1 MIFLLIQKTKEQN
14 FSLVRYFNLSTQ
26 ILMRI
31 YISLVIFVI
40 FTLSSNVYSHVQ
52 HYKNLK
58 FLKYGLYFNDKFI
71 GNHTFKFEQKGEF
84 LYVYGTGNF
93 NVNKLGVTL
102 FDFKTVS
109 EEVFNKNK
117 LVKYTSKTIQNE
129 KEKFS
134 NVQAKKNKLLIDGSS
149 FKGEA
154 EKDLLVGTWWNH
166 EIIKF
171 SKQISPISGRLLP
184 QKVTF
189 LGKKDVKIN
198 NRSYKTLH
206 FNFLSDDELPIDKKK
221 LNINIYYDEK
231 SLLWLKSSYQ
241 KFGEW
246 EYRLIEAQ

>member
-1 MIFLLIQKTKEQN
+1 
-14 FSLVRYFNLSTQ
+14 
-26 ILMRI
+26 MRK
-31 YISLVIFVI
+31 YISLVILVI
-40 FTLSSNVYSHVQ
+40 FALSSNVYSHVQ
-52 HYKNLK
+52 HYKDLK
-58 FLKYGLYFNDKFI
+58 FLKYGLYFNDKLI

-84 LYVYGTGNF
+84 LYVYGSGNF

-109 EEVFNKNK
+109 EEVFKK
-117 LVKYTSKTIQNE
+117 GRLFKYTSKTIQNE

-134 NVQAKKNKLLIDGSS
+134 NVQIKKNKLLINGSS
-149 FKGEA
+149 FKGET
-154 EKDLLVGTWWNH
+154 ENDLLVGTWWNH

-189 LGKKDVKIN
+189 LGKKDIKIN

-206 FNFLSDDELPIDKKK
+206 FHFLSNDELPINKKK
-221 LNINIYYDEK
+221 LNMNIYYDVK

-246 EYRLIEAQ
+246 EYRLLEAQ

>member
-1 MIFLLIQKTKEQN
+1 
-14 FSLVRYFNLSTQ
+14 
-26 ILMRI
+26 MRT
-31 YISLVIFVI
+31 YISLVIFII
-40 FTLSSNVYSHVQ
+40 FVLSSKAYSHVQ
-52 HYKNLK
+52 HYKDLK
-58 FLKYGLYFNDKFI
+58 FLKYGLYFNGKLI

-84 LYVYGTGNF
+84 LYVYGSGNF

-109 EEVFNKNK
+109 EEVFKK
-117 LVKYTSKTIQNE
+117 GRLFKYTSKTIQNE

-134 NVQAKKNKLLIDGSS
+134 NVQNKKNKLLINGSS
-149 FKGEA
+149 FKGET
-154 EKDLLVGTWWNH
+154 ENDLMVGTWWNH

-189 LGKKDVKIN
+189 LGKKDIKIN

-206 FNFLSDDELPIDKKK
+206 FHFLSNDELPINKKK
-221 LNINIYYDEK
+221 LNMNIYYDEK
-231 SLLWLKSSYQ
+231 SLLWVKSSYQ

-246 EYRLIEAQ
+246 EYRLLDAQ

>member
-1 MIFLLIQKTKEQN
+1 
-14 FSLVRYFNLSTQ
+14 
-26 ILMRI
+26 MRT
-31 YISLVIFVI
+31 YISLVIFII
-40 FTLSSNVYSHVQ
+40 FVLSSKAYSHVQ
-52 HYKNLK
+52 HYKDLK
-58 FLKYGLYFNDKFI
+58 FLKYGLYFNEKLI

-84 LYVYGTGNF
+84 LYVYGSGNF

-109 EEVFNKNK
+109 EEVFKK
-117 LVKYTSKTIQNE
+117 GRLFKYTSKTIQNE

-134 NVQAKKNKLLIDGSS
+134 NVQIKKNKLLINGSS
-149 FKGEA
+149 FKGET
-154 EKDLLVGTWWNH
+154 ENDLLVGTWWNH

-189 LGKKDVKIN
+189 LGKKDIKIN

-206 FNFLSDDELPIDKKK
+206 FHFLSNDELPINKKK
-221 LNINIYYDEK
+221 LNMNIYYDVK

-246 EYRLIEAQ
+246 EYRLLEAQ

>member
-1 MIFLLIQKTKEQN
+1 
-14 FSLVRYFNLSTQ
+14 
-26 ILMRI
+26 MRK
-31 YISLVIFVI
+31 YISLVIFII
-40 FTLSSNVYSHVQ
+40 FVLSSNVHSHVK
-52 HYKNLK
+52 HYKDLK
-58 FLKYGLYFNDKFI
+58 FLKYGLYFNDKLI

-84 LYVYGTGNF
+84 LHVYGSGNF

-109 EEVFNKNK
+109 EEVFKKGK
-117 LVKYTSKTIQNE
+117 LVKYTSKTSQNA

-134 NVQAKKNKLLIDGSS
+134 NVKIENNKLLIDGSS

-154 EKDLLVGTWWNH
+154 ENNLLVGTWWNH

-189 LGKKDVKIN
+189 LGKKNIKIN
-198 NRSYKTLH
+198 NKSYKTIH
-206 FNFLSDDELPIDKKK
+206 FYFSSDDELPIDKKK
-221 LNINIYYDEK
+221 LNINIFYDEK
-231 SLLWLKSSYQ
+231 SLLWVKSSYK

-246 EYRLIEAQ
+246 EYRLLEAL

>member
-1 MIFLLIQKTKEQN
+1 
-14 FSLVRYFNLSTQ
+14 
-26 ILMRI
+26 MRT
-31 YISLVIFVI
+31 YISLVIFII
-40 FTLSSNVYSHVQ
+40 FVLSSKAYSHVQ
-52 HYKNLK
+52 HYKDLK
-58 FLKYGLYFNDKFI
+58 FLKYGLYFNGKLI

-84 LYVYGTGNF
+84 LYVYGSGNF

-109 EEVFNKNK
+109 EEVFKK
-117 LVKYTSKTIQNE
+117 GRLFKYTSKTIQNE

-134 NVQAKKNKLLIDGSS
+134 NVQIKKNKLLINGSS
-149 FKGEA
+149 FKGET
-154 EKDLLVGTWWNH
+154 ENDLMVGTWWNH

-189 LGKKDVKIN
+189 LGKKDIKIN

-206 FNFLSDDELPIDKKK
+206 FHFLSNDELPINKKK
-221 LNINIYYDEK
+221 LNMNIYYDVK

-246 EYRLIEAQ
+246 EYRLLEAQ

>member
-1 MIFLLIQKTKEQN
+1 
-14 FSLVRYFNLSTQ
+14 
-26 ILMRI
+26 MRT
-31 YISLVIFVI
+31 YISLVIFII
-40 FTLSSNVYSHVQ
+40 FVLSSKAYSHVQ
-52 HYKNLK
+52 HYKDLK
-58 FLKYGLYFNDKFI
+58 FLKYGLYFNGKLI

-84 LYVYGTGNF
+84 LYVYGSGNF

-109 EEVFNKNK
+109 EEVFKK
-117 LVKYTSKTIQNE
+117 GRLFKYTSKTIQNE

-134 NVQAKKNKLLIDGSS
+134 NVQIKKNKLLINGSS
-149 FKGEA
+149 FKGET
-154 EKDLLVGTWWNH
+154 ENDLLVGTWWNH

-189 LGKKDVKIN
+189 LGKKDIKIN

-206 FNFLSDDELPIDKKK
+206 FHFLSNDELPINKKK
-221 LNINIYYDEK
+221 LNMNIYYDVK

-246 EYRLIEAQ
+246 EYRLLEAQ

>member
-1 MIFLLIQKTKEQN
+1 
-14 FSLVRYFNLSTQ
+14 
-26 ILMRI
+26 MRT
-31 YISLVIFVI
+31 YISLVTLFIFV
-40 FTLSSNVYSHVQ
+40 LSSNVYSHVQ
-52 HYKNLK
+52 HYKDLK
-58 FLKYGLYFNDKFI
+58 FLKYGLYFNDKLI
-71 GNHTFKFEQKGEF
+71 GNHKFKFEQKGGF
-84 LYVYGTGNF
+84 LHVHGSGNF
-93 NVNKLGVTL
+93 NVSKLGVTL

-109 EEVFNKNK
+109 EEVFKK
-117 LVKYTSKTIQNE
+117 GRLVKYTSKTIQNE

-134 NVQAKKNKLLIDGSS
+134 NVQIKKNKLLIDGSS

-189 LGKKDVKIN
+189 LGKKGIKIN

-221 LNINIYYDEK
+221 LNINIFYDEET
-231 SLLWLKSSYQ
+231 LLWVKSSYK

-246 EYRLIEAQ
+246 EYRLLEAQ

>member
-1 MIFLLIQKTKEQN
+1 
-14 FSLVRYFNLSTQ
+14 
-26 ILMRI
+26 MRK

-40 FTLSSNVYSHVQ
+40 FVLSSNVYSHVQ
-52 HYKNLK
+52 HYKDLK
-58 FLKYGLYFNDKFI
+58 FLKYGLYFNDKLI
-71 GNHTFKFEQKGEF
+71 GNHTFKFEKKGEF
-84 LYVYGTGNF
+84 LHVNGSGNF

-109 EEVFNKNK
+109 EEVFKK
-117 LVKYTSKTIQNE
+117 GRLVKYTSKTTQNE

-134 NVQAKKNKLLIDGSS
+134 NVKIKKNRLIIDGSS
-149 FKGEA
+149 FKGET
-154 EKDLLVGTWWNH
+154 EKNLLVGTWWNH

-189 LGKKDVKIN
+189 LGKKDIKMN

-206 FNFLSDDELPIDKKK
+206 FNFLSDDDLPIDKKK
-221 LNINIYYDEK
+221 LNINIFYDEK
-231 SLLWLKSSYQ
+231 SLLWVKSSYK

-246 EYRLIEAQ
+246 EYRLLEAE

>member
-1 MIFLLIQKTKEQN
+1 
-14 FSLVRYFNLSTQ
+14 
-26 ILMRI
+26 MRK
-31 YISLVIFVI
+31 YISLVIFLI
-40 FTLSSNVYSHVQ
+40 STLSSNVYSHVE
-52 HYKNLK
+52 HYKDLN
-58 FLKYGLYFNDKFI
+58 FLKYGLYFNEKLI
-71 GNHTFKFEQKGEF
+71 GHHTFKFEQKGDI
-84 LYVYGTGNF
+84 LHVYGKGNF
-93 NVNKLGVTL
+93 IVNKLGVKL

-109 EEVFNKNK
+109 EEVFQKGR
-117 LVKYTSKTIQNE
+117 LVKYTSKTIQND

-134 NVQAKKNKLLIDGSS
+134 NVKIANNKLLIDGSS

-154 EKDLLVGTWWNH
+154 DGDLLVGTWWNH

-189 LGKKDVKIN
+189 LGKKDIKIN

-206 FNFLSDDELPIDKKK
+206 FHFLSNDELPIDKKK

-231 SLLWLKSSYQ
+231 SLLWVKSSYK

-246 EYRLIEAQ
+246 EYRLLEAQ

>member
-1 MIFLLIQKTKEQN
+1 
-14 FSLVRYFNLSTQ
+14 
-26 ILMRI
+26 MRT
-31 YISLVIFVI
+31 YISLVIFII
-40 FTLSSNVYSHVQ
+40 FVLSSKAYSHVQ
-52 HYKNLK
+52 HYKDLK
-58 FLKYGLYFNDKFI
+58 FLKYGLYFNGKLI

-84 LYVYGTGNF
+84 LYVYGSGNF

-109 EEVFNKNK
+109 EEVFKK
-117 LVKYTSKTIQNE
+117 GRLFKYTSKTIQNE

-134 NVQAKKNKLLIDGSS
+134 NVQIKKNKLLINGSS
-149 FKGEA
+149 FKGET
-154 EKDLLVGTWWNH
+154 ENDLMVGTWWNH

-189 LGKKDVKIN
+189 LGKKDIKIN
-198 NRSYKTLH
+198 NRSFKTLH
-206 FNFLSDDELPIDKKK
+206 FHFLSNDELQINKKK
-221 LNINIYYDEK
+221 LNMNIYYDVK

-246 EYRLIEAQ
+246 EYRLLEAQ

>member
-1 MIFLLIQKTKEQN
+1 
-14 FSLVRYFNLSTQ
+14 
-26 ILMRI
+26 MRT
-31 YISLVIFVI
+31 YISLVIFII
-40 FTLSSNVYSHVQ
+40 FVLSSKAYSHVQ
-52 HYKNLK
+52 HYKDLK
-58 FLKYGLYFNDKFI
+58 FLKYGLYFNGKLI

-84 LYVYGTGNF
+84 LYVYGSGNF

-109 EEVFNKNK
+109 EEVFKK
-117 LVKYTSKTIQNE
+117 GRLFKYTSKTIQNE

-134 NVQAKKNKLLIDGSS
+134 NVQIKKNKLLINGSS
-149 FKGEA
+149 FKGET
-154 EKDLLVGTWWNH
+154 ENDLMVGTWWNH

-189 LGKKDVKIN
+189 LGKKDIKIN
-198 NRSYKTLH
+198 NRSFKTLH
-206 FNFLSDDELPIDKKK
+206 FHFLSNDELPIDKKK

-231 SLLWLKSSYQ
+231 SLLWVKSSYK

-246 EYRLIEAQ
+246 EYRLLEAQ

>member
-1 MIFLLIQKTKEQN
+1 
-14 FSLVRYFNLSTQ
+14 
-26 ILMRI
+26 MRK

-40 FTLSSNVYSHVQ
+40 FVLSSNAYSHVQ
-52 HYKNLK
+52 HYKDLK
-58 FLKYGLYFNDKFI
+58 FLKYGLYFNGKLI

-84 LYVYGTGNF
+84 LYVYGSGNF

-109 EEVFNKNK
+109 EEVFKK
-117 LVKYTSKTIQNE
+117 GRLFKYTSKTIQNE

-134 NVQAKKNKLLIDGSS
+134 NVQIKKNKLLINGSS
-149 FKGEA
+149 FKGET
-154 EKDLLVGTWWNH
+154 ENDLLVGTWWNH

-189 LGKKDVKIN
+189 LGKKDIKIN

-206 FNFLSDDELPIDKKK
+206 FHFLSNDELPINKKK
-221 LNINIYYDEK
+221 LNMNIYYDVK

-246 EYRLIEAQ
+246 EYRLLEAQ

>member
-1 MIFLLIQKTKEQN
+1 
-14 FSLVRYFNLSTQ
+14 
-26 ILMRI
+26 MRT
-31 YISLVIFVI
+31 YISLVIFII
-40 FTLSSNVYSHVQ
+40 FVLSSKAYSHVQ
-52 HYKNLK
+52 HYKDLK
-58 FLKYGLYFNDKFI
+58 FLKYGLYFNGKLI

-84 LYVYGTGNF
+84 LYVYGSGNF

-109 EEVFNKNK
+109 EEVFKK
-117 LVKYTSKTIQNE
+117 GRLFKYTSKTIQNE

-134 NVQAKKNKLLIDGSS
+134 NVQIKKNKLLINGSS
-149 FKGEA
+149 FKGET
-154 EKDLLVGTWWNH
+154 ENDLLVGTWWNH

-189 LGKKDVKIN
+189 LGKKDIKIN

-206 FNFLSDDELPIDKKK
+206 FHFLSNDELPINKKK
-221 LNINIYYDEK
+221 LNMNIYYDAK

-246 EYRLIEAQ
+246 EYRLLEAQ

>member
-1 MIFLLIQKTKEQN
+1 
-14 FSLVRYFNLSTQ
+14 
-26 ILMRI
+26 MRT
-31 YISLVIFVI
+31 YISLVIFII
-40 FTLSSNVYSHVQ
+40 FVLSPNVYAHVQ
-52 HYKNLK
+52 HYKDLK
-58 FLKYGLYFNDKFI
+58 YLKYGLYFNDKLI

-84 LYVYGTGNF
+84 LYVYGSGNF
-93 NVNKLGVTL
+93 NVKKLGVTL

-109 EEVFNKNK
+109 EEVFKK
-117 LVKYTSKTIQNE
+117 GRLVKYTSKTTQNE

-134 NVQAKKNKLLIDGSS
+134 NVIIKNNKLIIDGSS

-154 EKDLLVGTWWNH
+154 EDDLLVGTWWNH

-189 LGKKDVKIN
+189 LGKKDIKIN
-198 NRSYKTLH
+198 NKSYKTLH
-206 FNFLSDDELPIDKKK
+206 FYFLSDDELPIDKKK
-221 LNINIYYDEK
+221 LNINIFYDEK
-231 SLLWLKSSYQ
+231 SLLWVKSSYK